1 MTNLLNLIIN
11 IKKNGNYNLSNI
23 LTIPKGKASSL
34 NRAND
39 MGTALEFFMKDSI
52 CNTFNVKDI
61 QKKKDAYSENFSY
74 FGTQNHPPDLIIKNG
89 DAMEVKKKD
98 GVGNS
103 ELQLNSSYPKSKI
116 FSSSSL
122 ITQACKDCESG
133 WIEKDMIYAIGFVD
147 DNDLKLLTLVYG
159 DCYAASPEIYE
170 TVRNKVINGI
180 GESIEDSAD
189 TNELGRLNGID
200 PLKITNMRIRGMW
213 TIQNPLSVFSDIF
226 GYKKGESKFTL
237 IALMRKKKYASFQEK
252 YKKEI
257 ENDKSIK
264 VGNVK
269 IQEPDNPAKQ
279 TEVVLIKF
287 DVK

>member
-1 MTNLLNLIIN
+1 MTNLLNSIIN

-52 CNTFNVKDI
+52 CNTFNEKEV
-61 QKKKDAYSENFSY
+61 QKKKDAYSEKFSY

-133 WIEKDMIYAIGFVD
+133 WVEKEFKDKI
-147 DNDLKLLTLVYG
+147 
-159 DCYAASPEIYE
+159 
-170 TVRNKVINGI
+170 
-180 GESIEDSAD
+180 
-189 TNELGRLNGID
+189 ID
-200 PLKITNMRIRGMW
+200 PTFLLPYRGGNNISPSPVGEGWFITSVIHHEWGEVIANIYGKF
-213 TIQNPLSVFSDIF
+213 LSEIF
-226 GYKKGESKFTL
+226 KKHYF
-237 IALMRKKKYASFQEK
+237 
-252 YKKEI
+252 
-257 ENDKSIK
+257 
-264 VGNVK
+264 
-269 IQEPDNPAKQ
+269 
-279 TEVVLIKF
+279 
-287 DVK
+287 